1 MRGIKEFS
9 RTLEAELL
17 PAQVFSSDDRLRR
30 GNQPLSKKPP
40 NEQSLRFSLS
50 RLISRLL
57 SPRCSGLSR
66 GVKASSAAD
75 SSKLRSSSSPTHVSS
90 HGCAR
95 E

>member
-1 MRGIKEFS
+1 MV
-9 RTLEAELL
+9 EAELL

-30 GNQPLSKKPP
+30 VTSHCQNAP

-50 RLISRLL
+50 SLISRLL
-57 SPRCSGLSR
+57 SPRCSWLSH

-75 SSKLRSSSSPTHVSS
+75 SSKLRSSSSRTRVSTHGRV
-90 HGCAR
+90 H